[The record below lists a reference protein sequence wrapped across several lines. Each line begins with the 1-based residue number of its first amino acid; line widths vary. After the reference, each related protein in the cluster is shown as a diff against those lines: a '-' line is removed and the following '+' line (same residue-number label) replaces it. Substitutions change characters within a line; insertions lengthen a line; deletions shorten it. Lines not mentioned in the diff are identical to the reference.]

1 MRNEGWDLII
11 IGAGMAGLSTAI
23 WARRLGLSPLVLER
37 EKQPGGQ
44 LTAIRG
50 RIVDYPGLDL
60 PEGAVLTERLLRQA
74 RETGAEL
81 RLDWQAEAV
90 DAAALTCETARGR
103 LAGRSIVIA
112 TGLTARRL
120 GVDGEEELYRHHL
133 VRRPSHDLPWFRS
146 RRVVV
151 IGGGDRAVE
160 NALMLATV
168 ARQVT
173 LLHRG
178 PQLRAREPLAAPLR
192 AHPGVTIRLNTM
204 TTGFTVTENLVRVA
218 ALSEGARVELEADA
232 VCIYIGNRPNS
243 ALVQSQAEL
252 DSAGYIITDRYGR
265 TSVPHLYAVGDVCT
279 PPSFQ
284 SLATAA
290 GQAMVAAKQIALE
303 SPQRGKG

>member
-1 MRNEGWDLII
+1 MADRNPWDLII

-23 WARRLGLSPLVLER
+23 WARRLGLSALVLER
-37 EKQPGGQ
+37 EQQPGGQ

-60 PEGAVLTERLLRQA
+60 PEGAALTERILRQA
-74 RETGAEL
+74 REAGAEL
-81 RLDWQAEAV
+81 RPDWEAQAV
-90 DAAALTCETARGR
+90 DAAGLTCEATNGQVTGR
-103 LAGRSIVIA
+103 AMVIA

-120 GVDGEEELYRHHL
+120 GVDGEEELYRHRL
-133 VRRPSHDLPWFRS
+133 VRRPSHDMAWFRS
-146 RRVVV
+146 KRVVV

-160 NALMLATV
+160 NALMLAAT
-168 ARQVT
+168 ASQVT

-178 PQLRAREPLAAPLR
+178 PQLRARAPLAAPLR
-192 AHPGVTIRLNTM
+192 AHPQVELRLNTS
-204 TTGFTVTENLVRVA
+204 VTRFAVA
-218 ALSEGARVELEADA
+218 DGRARIAARSGSTPVELEADA

-243 ALVQSQAEL
+243 GLVQGQVEL
-252 DSAGYIITDRYGR
+252 DSEGYIVTDRYGR

-303 SPQRGKG
+303 L